1 MHDQLVCPHCKKTIP
16 LTEALSHQI
25 KEQFEEKHKEELEEV
40 QLKAKEETKKKIEEK
55 FSLEMEDLKTQLEE
69 KEKKVSEFRDQEI
82 KLREEKR
89 KIEEREKDLELSVQR
104 RVDEEKRKMEENI
117 LQKVSEE
124 QRLKDAEKDKMIEG
138 LKQSLEEAQ
147 RKANVGSQ
155 QLQGEVLELDLQNL
169 LMRLAPQDTIEE
181 VAKGVNGADI
191 KQIVKSPK
199 GMSCGIILWEC
210 KRKKAWS
217 DADIVKLK
225 DDLRRDN
232 ADVGVI
238 VSTVLPKQGKNGL
251 CYLDGIWVC
260 SFPLAEGVAVML
272 RKLILDVAYQKA
284 VSQHRGEKADLLY
297 SYVTSNQFHQQFEIM
312 AEVYM
317 SMKTQIV
324 KERKGFE
331 KLWSEREAQLE
342 RYITSAANIYGSM
355 QGLVGSS
362 MPHIKGFELFELE
375 SGKEK

>member
-1 MHDQLVCPHCKKTIP
+1 MNDHLICPHCKKTFP
-16 LTEALSHQI
+16 LDEALSHQL
-25 KEQFEEKHKEELEEV
+25 KKQFEQEQEKQLKVIQEKQKRELEE
-40 QLKAKEETKKKIEEK
+40 KYST
-55 FSLEMEDLKTQLEE
+55 EMKDLKTQLEE
-69 KEKKVSEFRDQEI
+69 KDKKVSEFRNQEL

-89 KIEEREKDLELSVQR
+89 KIEEREKELELSVQR
-104 RVDEEKRKMEENI
+104 RVDAEKEEI
-117 LQKVSEE
+117 LLKASQE

-169 LMRLAPQDTIEE
+169 LMRLFPQDLIEE
-181 VAKGVNGADI
+181 IAKGVHGGDI
-191 KQIVKSPK
+191 RQTVKSPK
-199 GMSCGIILWEC
+199 GMTCGIILWEC

-238 VSTVLPKQGKNGL
+238 VSTLLPKQGKNGL

-260 SFPLAEGVAVML
+260 SFPLAEGIAIMI

-297 SYVTSNQFHQQFEIM
+297 SYVTGNQFQQQFEIM

-317 SMKTQIV
+317 SMKSQII

-362 MPHIKGFELFELE
+362 MPQIKGFELFELE